1 MTFTEKSSWISF
13 FIIALVY
20 SQYFLYV
27 FEGLATGSMER
38 AQIFGLFI
46 GATVALI
53 VYQTVLH
60 VILAIFNL
68 KQANE
73 PSDERDRMIA
83 TKSGNISGWVLT
95 FSVITIAVTV
105 FIHDLNAM
113 WSANLLI
120 LALVVSQLAE
130 YVMTLFYYRRGY

>member
-27 FEGLATGSMER
+27 FEGLANGSMEKV
-38 AQIFGLFI
+38 QIFGLFI

-68 KQANE
+68 KQADE
-73 PSDERDRMIA
+73 PSDERDRMFA
-83 TKSGNISGWVLT
+83 TKAGNISGWVLT
-95 FSVITIAVTV
+95 FAVITIAVTV

-130 YVMTLFYYRRGY
+130 YIMTVFYYRRGY